1 MPLQPP
7 ATGPTSSHTST
18 VAGLTRAD
26 TLATQAYQAI
36 RLALLH
42 GRLRP
47 DLFYSENS
55 VAVMLGISRTP
66 AREALRQLETE
77 GLIEVLPQRGFRVRR
92 ISAPE
97 LVEFYDL
104 RGMLESYVVRVLC
117 HRLDERLLRSLR
129 HILERQQ
136 LATDDVTDFI
146 SLDEEFH
153 LSMARMAG
161 LQRTARIVASLRGVL
176 WLMGTRVVDNPA
188 RRTDVIGEHE
198 AILSALER
206 RDGEAAADAV
216 THHIRATAQVALA
229 RDAAADAD
237 RADGAPAQASINP

>member
-1 MPLQPP
+1 
-7 ATGPTSSHTST
+7 
-18 VAGLTRAD
+18 VTRAD

-42 GRLRP
+42 GQLRP
-47 DLFYSENS
+47 DQFYSENS
-55 VAVMLGISRTP
+55 VALMLGISRTP

-104 RGMLESYVVRVLC
+104 RGMLEAYVVRTLC
-117 HRLDERLLRSLR
+117 QRIDDRQLRLLR

-136 LATDDVTDFI
+136 LASSDVTEFI
-146 SLDEEFH
+146 GLDEDFH

-161 LQRTARIVASLRGVL
+161 LQRTGRIVASLRGVL
-176 WLMGTRVVDNPA
+176 WLMGTRVVDDPS
-188 RRTDVIGEHE
+188 RRADVVAEHE
-198 AILSALER
+198 RIVAALEQH
-206 RDGEAAADAV
+206 DESAATDAV
-216 THHIRATAQVALA
+216 THHVRATAHAALA
-229 RDAAADAD
+229 HDGAADTFVDSA
-237 RADGAPAQASINP
+237 ALQC

>member
-1 MPLQPP
+1 
-7 ATGPTSSHTST
+7 
-18 VAGLTRAD
+18 VTRAD

-42 GRLRP
+42 GQLGP
-47 DLFYSENS
+47 DVFYSENS
-55 VAVMLGISRTP
+55 VALMLGISRTP

-92 ISAPE
+92 ISSAE

-104 RGMLESYVVRVLC
+104 RGLLEAYVVRTLC
-117 HRLDERLLRSLR
+117 ETIDERSLR
-129 HILERQQ
+129 LLGHILERQRG
-136 LATDDVTDFI
+136 ADDDVTEFI
-146 SLDEEFH
+146 GLDEEFH

-176 WLMGTRVVDNPA
+176 WLMGTRIVDKPS
-188 RRTDVIGEHE
+188 RRGDVIAEHE
-198 AILSALER
+198 AILGALER
-206 RDGEAAADAV
+206 RDAQAAADAV

-229 RDAAADAD
+229 RDNAAA
-237 RADGAPAQASINP
+237 APRSSASR

>member
-1 MPLQPP
+1 
-7 ATGPTSSHTST
+7 
-18 VAGLTRAD
+18 VTRAD

-42 GRLRP
+42 GQLRP

-55 VAVMLGISRTP
+55 VALMLGISRTP

-97 LVEFYDL
+97 LVEFYEL
-104 RGMLESYVVRVLC
+104 RGMLEAYVVRTLC
-117 HRLDERLLRSLR
+117 HRIDERLTRSLR

-136 LATDDVTDFI
+136 LAADDVTEFI
-146 SLDEEFH
+146 GLDEEFH

-161 LQRTARIVASLRGVL
+161 LQRTARIV
-176 WLMGTRVVDNPA
+176 DNPS

-198 AILSALER
+198 AIVAALER
-206 RDGEAAADAV
+206 RDEQAASDAV
-216 THHIRATAQVALA
+216 TRHIRATAQVALA
-229 RDAAADAD
+229 RDGAVDALAE
-237 RADGAPAQASINP
+237 RAPLQT

>member
-1 MPLQPP
+1 M
-7 ATGPTSSHTST
+7 
-18 VAGLTRAD
+18 TRAD

-42 GRLRP
+42 AQLRP
-47 DLFYSENS
+47 DQFYSENS

-97 LVEFYDL
+97 LVEFYEL
-104 RGMLESYVVRVLC
+104 RGMLESYVVRTLC
-117 HRLDERLLRSLR
+117 QHIDERHVRALR

-136 LATDDVTDFI
+136 IAADDVTEFI
-146 SLDEEFH
+146 GLDEEFH

-176 WLMGTRVVDNPA
+176 WLMGTRVVDNPS

-198 AILSALER
+198 AILAALER
-206 RDGEAAADAV
+206 RDAQAASEAI
-216 THHIRATAQVALA
+216 THHIQATAQVALA
-229 RDAAADAD
+229 RDGAAEAVADH
-237 RADGAPAQASINP
+237 APSQA

>member
-1 MPLQPP
+1 M
-7 ATGPTSSHTST
+7 
-18 VAGLTRAD
+18 TRAD

-36 RLALLH
+36 RLALLR
-42 GRLRP
+42 GQLRT

-55 VAVMLGISRTP
+55 VALMLGISRTP

-97 LVEFYDL
+97 LVEFYEL
-104 RGMLESYVVRVLC
+104 RGMLESYVVRTLC
-117 HRLDERLLRSLR
+117 QRIDERLISSLR

-136 LATDDVTDFI
+136 LAAEDVTEFI
-146 SLDEEFH
+146 GLDEEFH

-176 WLMGTRVVDNPA
+176 WLMGTRIVDNPL

-198 AILSALER
+198 AILDALER
-206 RDGEAAADAV
+206 RDEQAAADAV

-229 RDAAADAD
+229 RDGAADREPLRVSA
-237 RADGAPAQASINP
+237 AQH

>member
-1 MPLQPP
+1 
-7 ATGPTSSHTST
+7 
-18 VAGLTRAD
+18 VTRAD
-26 TLATQAYQAI
+26 TLATQAYEAI

-42 GRLRP
+42 GQLRP
-47 DLFYSENS
+47 DQFYSENS
-55 VAVMLGISRTP
+55 VALMLGISRTP

-104 RGMLESYVVRVLC
+104 RGMLESYVVRTLS
-117 HRLDERLLRSLR
+117 RRIDERQISSLR

-136 LATDDVTDFI
+136 LAAADVTEFI
-146 SLDEEFH
+146 GLDEEFH

-176 WLMGTRVVDNPA
+176 WLMGTRIVDNPT
-188 RRTDVIGEHE
+188 RRTDVVGEHE
-198 AILSALER
+198 AILAALER
-206 RDGEAAADAV
+206 HDEQAASDAV

-229 RDAAADAD
+229 RDGLADTLPD
-237 RADGAPAQASINP
+237 RAALQA

>member
-1 MPLQPP
+1 
-7 ATGPTSSHTST
+7 
-18 VAGLTRAD
+18 VTRAD

-42 GRLRP
+42 AQLRP
-47 DLFYSENS
+47 DQFYSENS
-55 VAVMLGISRTP
+55 VALMLGISRTP
-66 AREALRQLETE
+66 AREALRQLEVE

-104 RGMLESYVVRVLC
+104 RGMLEAYVVRTLC
-117 HRLDERLLRSLR
+117 ERLDERQVRSLR

-136 LATDDVTDFI
+136 LAADDVTEFI
-146 SLDEEFH
+146 GLDEEFH

-176 WLMGTRVVDNPA
+176 WLMGTRIVDNPL

-198 AILSALER
+198 AILEALER
-206 RDGEAAADAV
+206 RDGQAAANAV

-229 RDAAADAD
+229 RDHAVDPA
-237 RADGAPAQASINP
+237 RADGVSSSPSP

>member
-1 MPLQPP
+1 M
-7 ATGPTSSHTST
+7 
-18 VAGLTRAD
+18 TRAD

-42 GRLRP
+42 GQLRP

-55 VAVMLGISRTP
+55 VALMLGISRTP

-97 LVEFYDL
+97 LVEFYEL
-104 RGMLESYVVRVLC
+104 RGMLEAYVVRTLC
-117 HRLDERLLRSLR
+117 HRIDERLTRSLR

-136 LATDDVTDFI
+136 LAADDVTEFI
-146 SLDEEFH
+146 GLDEEFH

-161 LQRTARIVASLRGVL
+161 LQRTARIV
-176 WLMGTRVVDNPA
+176 DNPS

-198 AILSALER
+198 AIVAALER
-206 RDGEAAADAV
+206 RDEQAASDAV
-216 THHIRATAQVALA
+216 TRHIRATAQVALA
-229 RDAAADAD
+229 RDGAVDALAE
-237 RADGAPAQASINP
+237 RAPLQT

>member
-1 MPLQPP
+1 M
-7 ATGPTSSHTST
+7 
-18 VAGLTRAD
+18 TRAD

-42 GRLRP
+42 GQLRP

-55 VAVMLGISRTP
+55 VALMLGISRTP

-97 LVEFYDL
+97 LVEFYEL
-104 RGMLESYVVRVLC
+104 RGMLEAYVVRTLC
-117 HRLDERLLRSLR
+117 HRIDERLTRSLR

-136 LATDDVTDFI
+136 LAADDVTEFI
-146 SLDEEFH
+146 GLDEEFH

-176 WLMGTRVVDNPA
+176 WLMGTRIVDNPS

-198 AILSALER
+198 AIVAALER
-206 RDGEAAADAV
+206 RDEQAASDAV
-216 THHIRATAQVALA
+216 TRHIRATAQVALA
-229 RDAAADAD
+229 RDGAVDALAE
-237 RADGAPAQASINP
+237 RAPLQT